1 MLQAANVAKPAAAER
16 PLTAAAL
23 GRSLSALLGHQQPD
37 HLAVACSGG
46 SDSLALALLAAEWGR
61 ARGIMVTALIVD
73 HRLRRESGAEARQ
86 VAAWLRQR
94 QVAAHIL
101 PWTGRKPKAN
111 RQAAARDARYRLLQR
126 WCRAHEVRHLLLAHH
141 MEDQAET
148 VLLRA
153 IRGSGVEGMSAMV
166 PRRTLAGGVQLLRP
180 LLDVGRDRLRAAL
193 RLRGQGWIEDP
204 SNRDP
209 SYARVRVRQALADLG
224 GGGEVIRHLARTAA
238 NMARAGAALE
248 SVTDTLLAAC
258 AALQAAGYAWLL
270 AEPLVA
276 APEEIRLR
284 ALARLLGQ
292 IGGEALPPRLDALQR
307 LAAALTRPGFT
318 GASLHRCRLVPLQ
331 GRILVCREARYLPP
345 PLRLTAPLPALWDGR
360 FRLSQAAAMP
370 SGLQLAPLG
379 NDNFPGLPDTGIP
392 RPAWPGLPCI
402 LRRGRAVALPGT
414 GLGVLVEGLALHFPA

>member
-23 GRSLSALLGHQQPD
+23 GRSLSALLGRQLPD

-46 SDSLALALLAAEWGR
+46 SDSMALALLAAEWCG
-61 ARGIMVTALIVD
+61 ARGIMVTALVVD
-73 HRLRRESGAEARQ
+73 HRLRRESSVEARQ
-86 VAAWLRQR
+86 VAAWLRER
-94 QVAAHIL
+94 RIATRIL

-111 RQAAARDARYRLLQR
+111 RQAAARDARYRLLQG
-126 WCRAHEVRHLLLAHH
+126 WCRANDVRHLLLAHH

-166 PRRTLAGGVQLLRP
+166 PRRDLADGVQLLRP
-180 LLDVGRDRLRAAL
+180 LLDIGRDRLRAAL
-193 RLRGQGWIEDP
+193 RVRGQAWIEDP

-209 SYARVRVRQALADLG
+209 SYARVRVRQALAGLG
-224 GGGEVIRHLARTAA
+224 GGDELIRHLARTAS
-238 NMARAGAALE
+238 NMARAGAALV

-258 AALQAAGYAWLL
+258 AALQSAGYAWLL
-270 AEPLVA
+270 PEPFFA

-292 IGGEALPPRLDALQR
+292 VGGETLPPRLDSLQR
-307 LAAALTRPGFT
+307 LATALAQPGFA

-331 GRILVCREARYLPP
+331 GRILVCREARFLPP
-345 PLRLTAPLPALWDGR
+345 PLRVTAPLPALWDGR
-360 FRLSQAAAMP
+360 FRLSQAAAVP
-370 SGLQLAPLG
+370 AGLHLAPLG
-379 NDNFPGLPDTGIP
+379 NDNFPGLSGSGIP
-392 RPAWPGLPCI
+392 RPVWPGLPCI
-402 LRRGRAVALPGT
+402 LRRGRAMALPGT
-414 GLGVLVEGLALHFPA
+414 GLGAPIEGLVLHFPA